1 MLKKNEE
8 LMITTRIALLES
20 RKRENGNIIKKLQRR
35 LRKIRNEAK

>member
-8 LMITTRIALLES
+8 LMITTRIVLLES

-35 LRKIRNEAK
+35 LRKIRNEVK